1 MPDLTF
7 LRPIQAM
14 VLVHNVTP
22 SQALR
27 NLPFVGSWAYVMNGA
42 YVSDI
47 SAMFSLEHE
56 MLFTLLRHNTVS
68 IVTST
73 VSLVTNIII
82 PNITHALSIQI
93 QIQIHKNCCLFCLL
107 YFSLCP
113 WSDVV
118 ISEYIMSISRERC
131 MRANKHSGSN
141 KFTSPNH
148 GGTFIYAQ
156 TKVQTK

>member
-14 VLVHNVTP
+14 VLIHNVTP
-22 SQALR
+22 SQALC

-68 IVTST
+68 IVSST
-73 VSLVTNIII
+73 VSLVTNIMT
-82 PNITHALSIQI
+82 PKHKTCTFDSNSNSNSQKLLSV
-93 QIQIHKNCCLFCLL
+93 LFAVFQPL
-107 YFSLCP
+107 SL
-113 WSDVV
+113 
-118 ISEYIMSISRERC
+118 E
-131 MRANKHSGSN
+131 
-141 KFTSPNH
+141 
-148 GGTFIYAQ
+148 
-156 TKVQTK
+156 